1 MLSGRKYASKIDIK
15 LGTSTCSAS
24 ILDDPEKLRKRVILD
39 KETTSHTLGFNIGG
53 MSLKDP
59 TSGKPRDI
67 GKLGLDDSCKDRAEA
82 KERLRL
88 FFKYQDGYD
97 MALLNYVISELK
109 KLLQYLE
116 HDNNHVIRGMSIF
129 IVADSAQKSYELKL
143 IDLVSIEPLAD
154 YLKRGIDDDTKER
167 DEGSIFGVKTLLEIL
182 SEIKKE
188 ESSCTLF

>member
-1 MLSGRKYASKIDIK
+1 MDFKGKTLVKVTKESEVRNYQRIYDENAEESLVKLRPFIADFYGAEENQDLPGKHKWKITISNMLSGRKYASKIDIK

-88 FFKYQDGYD
+88 FFKY
-97 MALLNYVISELK
+97 
-109 KLLQYLE
+109 
-116 HDNNHVIRGMSIF
+116 
-129 IVADSAQKSYELKL
+129 
-143 IDLVSIEPLAD
+143 
-154 YLKRGIDDDTKER
+154 
-167 DEGSIFGVKTLLEIL
+167 
-182 SEIKKE
+182 
-188 ESSCTLF
+188 